1 MALSTRASA
10 SMASMLPAYI
20 LYFQKMWSEGFY
32 QLCLYRLFYRII
44 VRFSH
49 LCTIIFSQNALIRR
63 SHEIKY
69 KKICP
74 TQTCIHLPEPY
85 SLGV

>member
-1 MALSTRASA
+1 
-10 SMASMLPAYI
+10 MASMLPAYI
-20 LYFQKMWSEGFY
+20 LYFQKMWSQGFC

-49 LCTIIFSQNALIRR
+49 LCTIMLSRNALIRR

-69 KKICP
+69 RKIWP